1 MKLSPDE
8 LLNRKWP
15 TLSIGAKIDAR
26 KPADIL
32 VLPTIEGQKP
42 SAPKEWSEE
51 IALVGG
57 EFTGK
62 EGQLIF
68 LYKNGKKEKRLA
80 LLGLGKKE
88 KIDKRSLQKAFYELS
103 SKLNEKEY
111 STVSIAMPAGT
122 ALSTEEAFQA
132 TSDGLLLGS
141 YIFPFHKGKSKEKE
155 KKRVST
161 FELLGLDQKWSTP
174 AKEREIVAKA
184 VFFSQDL
191 INANADTVTPTFL
204 GKCAE
209 AIAKKHK
216 EIKVKVWSK
225 KQIEKA
231 EWGLFLAVNQGSVKT
246 EPVVIEANY
255 QTKQSKKSPHTLLV
269 GKGITFDTG
278 GLNIKPT
285 GGMETMK
292 CDMSGA
298 AISLA
303 TMWAAAMLKLPTQL
317 SILIPSTENGIGPD
331 SFKPGDVFTSF
342 LGKTVEI
349 TNTDAEG
356 RLILADA
363 LAWGEQNLK
372 PDQIVDIATL
382 TGSCAV
388 ALGPECAGLFSNNDK
403 LAKKLL
409 DAGVESGEN
418 IWRLPLIES
427 YGLQLKSH
435 IADMVNA
442 AGREGGAII
451 AALFLRNFVNKT
463 PWAHLD
469 IAGCAYTK
477 YVAPPYPKHAT
488 GYGVRL
494 LVDFLKS

>member
-1 MKLSPDE
+1 MKITPEDFLD
-8 LLNRKWP
+8 RKWP
-15 TLSIGAKIDAR
+15 SLSIVKKIESR
-26 KPADIL
+26 NPSDIL
-32 VLPTIEGQKP
+32 VLSSVEGTMP

-51 IALVGG
+51 IKLVEG
-57 EFTGK
+57 EYKGQ

-80 LLGLGKKE
+80 LLGLGKKD
-88 KIDKRSLQKAFYELS
+88 KIDKRSLQKAFYELA
-103 SKLNEKEY
+103 SKLNEKEF
-111 STVSIAMPAGT
+111 SKIAVVLPTNISLNM
-122 ALSTEEAFQA
+122 EEVFQA

-141 YIFPFHKGKSKEKE
+141 YLFPFHKGKSKEKE
-155 KKRVST
+155 KKRVSN
-161 FELLGLDQKWSTP
+161 FELLGLDEKWLP
-174 AKEREIVAKA
+174 ALKEREIVARA

-191 INANADTVTPTFL
+191 INANADVVTPTFL
-204 GKCAE
+204 GKCAQ

-216 EIKVKVWSK
+216 DVKVKVWSK
-225 KQIEKA
+225 QQIEKA
-231 EWGLFLAVNQGSVKT
+231 GWGLFLAVSQSSIKT
-246 EPVVIEANY
+246 APVVIEASY
-255 QTKQSKKSPHTLLV
+255 TGKSKMSLHTLLV

-278 GLNIKPT
+278 GLNLKPT

-303 TMWAAAMLKLPTQL
+303 TMWASAMLKMPIQL
-317 SILIPSTENGIGPD
+317 SLLIPSTENGIGPD

-363 LAWGEQNLK
+363 LAWGEKNLK

-388 ALGPECAGLFSNNDK
+388 ALGPECAGLFANNDK
-403 LAKKLL
+403 LAEKLL
-409 DAGVESGEN
+409 KAGGESGEN

-427 YGLQLKSH
+427 YKLQLKSH

-451 AALFLRNFVNKT
+451 AALFLRNFVEKT